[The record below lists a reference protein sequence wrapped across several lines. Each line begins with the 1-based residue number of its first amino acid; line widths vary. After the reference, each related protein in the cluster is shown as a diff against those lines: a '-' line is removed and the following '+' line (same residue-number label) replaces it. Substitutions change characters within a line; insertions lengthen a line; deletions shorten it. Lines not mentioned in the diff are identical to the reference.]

1 MSGIKAVIRE
11 MREAALHGI
20 TDLRG
25 RLHMLFHNLDDHFDG
40 IVRRVTGED
49 HIDVDA
55 PGGSDRL
62 VPRPE
67 TLGADGN
74 IDWSPA
80 PHNGFTL
87 DADGNPIR
95 YDHVPAAGDRFDRY
109 GPPDGRFVS
118 PIPED
123 GPFSYESRSLPYYEN
138 QAAYHQ
144 YEWTRSPADVQAAY
158 DDLSPA
164 RREIVDEA
172 LSTYGMTL
180 DDLKKVARG
189 EAAAIPEWNT
199 PGGATQD
206 LLPTS
211 VDVFGTLGMIREVH

>member
-1 MSGIKAVIRE
+1 M
-11 MREAALHGI
+11 
-20 TDLRG
+20 
-25 RLHMLFHNLDDHFDG
+25 
-40 IVRRVTGED
+40 
-49 HIDVDA
+49 
-55 PGGSDRL
+55 
-62 VPRPE
+62 
-67 TLGADGN
+67 
-74 IDWSPA
+74 
-80 PHNGFTL
+80 
-87 DADGNPIR
+87 
-95 YDHVPAAGDRFDRY
+95 
-109 GPPDGRFVS
+109 S